1 MIPVQINKIM
11 KSQFLVAICLLA
23 LANHEAFT
31 IRHLSKRSLP
41 AITTHTTTLL
51 MSPIEGRR
59 EEDVDSSNNKCKLC
73 IDTDDDT
80 VINTK
85 EICSSRRLISSRIFA
100 TFTFTGVG
108 SLLSLPR
115 AALAGIDVSSLKSF
129 PVDGDASGAATRLKN
144 LQMQGTKIE
153 RGVDV
158 DGGVGVMTTLT
169 RLESGVTY
177 RDINYG
183 RDGSRIV
190 RRGSN
195 VGAEM
200 TVRCKSLVTPSE
212 PEGAKYYSTK
222 VDNGANEI
230 SWTLGSGDFPRGLE
244 EGMMGMKLNAVRRI
258 EVPSQQIF
266 AARNTS
272 QLPEATTEERR
283 RLYAGAFQSG
293 DATLVFE
300 VYVTGINQGDNRI

>member
-1 MIPVQINKIM
+1 M
-11 KSQFLVAICLLA
+11 KPQFLVAIFLLA

-41 AITTHTTTLL
+41 ATTHTLL

-59 EEDVDSSNNKCKLC
+59 EEDVDNSNNKCKLC
-73 IDTDDDT
+73 IDTDDGDT

-115 AALAGIDVSSLKSF
+115 AALAGIDVSSLKSL

-158 DGGVGVMTTLT
+158 GVMTTLK

-183 RDGSRIV
+183 RDGSRTV

-200 TVRCKSLVTPSE
+200 TVRCKSLATPSE

-266 AARNTS
+266 AARNAS
-272 QLPEATTEERR
+272 QLPEATTEEGR

>member
-1 MIPVQINKIM
+1 M
-11 KSQFLVAICLLA
+11 KSQFLVAIFLLA

-41 AITTHTTTLL
+41 ATTHTTTLL

-59 EEDVDSSNNKCKLC
+59 EEDVDNSTNKCKLC

-80 VINTK
+80 VINTQ

-115 AALAGIDVSSLKSF
+115 AALAGIDVSSLKSL

-158 DGGVGVMTTLT
+158 GVMTTLT

-183 RDGSRIV
+183 RDGSRTV

-200 TVRCKSLVTPSE
+200 TVRCKSLATPSE

-266 AARNTS
+266 AARNAS
-272 QLPEATTEERR
+272 QLPEATTEEGR